1 MNFHQP
7 QRSIIVCRLIW
18 LLIVAEALL
27 GFTTS
32 RLQVLGPLHHHVNPG
47 LREESLLASAATF
60 LLKSWRDRR
69 RQQEM
74 FGHDHLALP
83 GAALSSSQNAFEG
96 LDDERVE
103 PNGVHTH
110 QHGELERHHHAIGD
124 ASVLALDSAGM
135 GADAMD
141 GGTSSSLLFLSDLV
155 IQVQGL
161 TTVIW
166 ALFREAWPTETAN
179 RFSSWDEAPPVR
191 PPSR

>member
-1 MNFHQP
+1 MGDDQMILGIYGNLHVVGNRTRAL
-7 QRSIIVCRLIW
+7 RSSSHGPCIRVGSGQLPIR
-18 LLIVAEALL
+18 
-27 GFTTS
+27 FTTS

-47 LREESLLASAATF
+47 LREESLLASASTF

-110 QHGELERHHHAIGD
+110 QHGELERHHHAVGD

-141 GGTSSSLLFLSDLV
+141 GGTSSSLLFFR
-155 IQVQGL
+155 
-161 TTVIW
+161 IW
-166 ALFREAWPTETAN
+166 
-179 RFSSWDEAPPVR
+179 
-191 PPSR
+191 